1 MKKKTVFSAIL
12 GFTLLLGNWG
22 NPSACHAEV
31 VTGQAAIVNGD
42 LAKAKQDAMKDA
54 MSTLLEQKVG
64 VQVTS
69 ETQVEMGMV
78 VRDEILSRST
88 GCILVN
94 KVMREWQNGGIFCV
108 EADLTANEKQIE
120 TTVADLKSRL
130 QALGSQQ
137 TSRSIL
143 VLAVSGRDENGNPKP
158 IESVRKYIQA
168 RLGAQGFVVEA
179 NDDINEYLD
188 AQKDLDNPQVSVEVR
203 RRARNSFSGANAI
216 LRGTLTTQKVA
227 RQNGFYEAMV
237 HASFEVVGIDSNL
250 SDSFD
255 DYFTAVDV
263 DKDKAVHKAEE
274 MAVSKA
280 AESLGKQALST
291 VQTESQGADRLL
303 KMVLVVNGMT
313 DRNAQLTALRQ
324 KLGGLHCRIIRSGFM
339 GGTLQMLVEAS
350 GYATTDDLSAAI
362 SGATGLQPGDEN
374 RNAAGAKK
382 LYFSY

>member
-12 GFTLLLGNWG
+12 GFMLLTSSWG
-22 NPSACHAEV
+22 NPSVCHAEV
-31 VTGQAAIVNGD
+31 VTGQAVIVNGD
-42 LAKAKQDAMKDA
+42 TSKAKQDALKDA
-54 MSTLLEQKVG
+54 MRTLLEQKVG

-69 ETQVEMGMV
+69 ETQVDMGMV

-94 KVMREWQNGGIFCV
+94 KVMREWQNGDIFCV

-137 TSRSIL
+137 TSRSTL
-143 VLAVSGRDENGNPKP
+143 VLAVSGRDENGRPKP
-158 IESVRKYIQA
+158 IESVRRYIQA
-168 RLGAQGFVVEA
+168 RLGAQGFTVGA
-179 NDDINEYLD
+179 DDDINSYLD
-188 AQKDLDNPQVSVEVR
+188 EQSDLDNPQVSVEVR

-216 LRGTLTTQKVA
+216 LRGTFTTQKVVSK
-227 RQNGFYEAMV
+227 NGFYEAMV
-237 HASFEVVGIDSNL
+237 HASFEVVGLDSNL
-250 SDSFD
+250 ADSFD
-255 DYFTAVDV
+255 DYFTAVDS
-263 DKDKAVHKAEE
+263 DKKGAVSKAENL
-274 MAVSKA
+274 AASKA

-291 VQTESQGADRLL
+291 VQMESQGADRLL
-303 KMVLVVNGMT
+303 KMVLVINGMT

-350 GYATTDDLSAAI
+350 GYATTDELSTAICSAA
-362 SGATGLQPGDEN
+362 GLQQGDSN
-374 RNAAGAKK
+374 QNAVGANK

>member
-1 MKKKTVFSAIL
+1 MKKKLLLSSIL
-12 GFTLLLGNWG
+12 GFSLLAGSWL
-22 NPSACHAEV
+22 NPAACHAEV

-42 LAKAKQDAMKDA
+42 TAKAKQDALKDA
-54 MSTLLEQKVG
+54 MRSLLEQKVG

-94 KVMREWQNGGIFCV
+94 KVLREWQSGGVYCV
-108 EADLTANEKQIE
+108 EADLSANEKQIE

-130 QALGSQQ
+130 QALGNQQ
-137 TSRSIL
+137 TSRSTL

-168 RLGAQGFVVEA
+168 RLGAQGFTVGA
-179 NDDINEYLD
+179 DDEINNYLD
-188 AQKDLDNPQVSVEVR
+188 KQTDLDNPQVGVEVR
-203 RRARNSFSGANAI
+203 RLARNSFSGANAI
-216 LRGTLTTQKVA
+216 LRGTLTTQKAV

-255 DYFTAVDV
+255 DYFTAVDA
-263 DKDKAVHKAEE
+263 DKEKAIQKANE

-324 KLGGLHCRIIRSGFM
+324 KLGGLRCRIIRSGFM

-350 GYATTDDLSAAI
+350 GYATPDDLSAAVC
-362 SGATGLQPGDEN
+362 SAAGLQPGDSN
-374 RNAAGAKK
+374 QNAVGANK

>member
-1 MKKKTVFSAIL
+1 MKKKVVLSAVL
-12 GFTLLLGNWG
+12 GFLLLMGSG
-22 NPSACHAEV
+22 ISSVCHAEV
-31 VTGQAAIVNGD
+31 VTGQAPIVNGD
-42 LAKAKQDAMKDA
+42 TAKAKQDAMKDA
-54 MSTLLEQKVG
+54 MRTLLEQKVG

-94 KVMREWQNGGIFCV
+94 KVLREWQNGGLFCV

-120 TTVADLKSRL
+120 TAVADLKSRL
-130 QALGSQQ
+130 QALANQQ
-137 TSRSIL
+137 TSRSTL
-143 VLAVSGRDENGNPKP
+143 VLAVSGRDENGQPKA

-168 RLGAQGFVVEA
+168 RLGAQGFTVGA
-179 NDDINEYLD
+179 DDEINEYLD

-216 LRGTLTTQKVA
+216 LRGTLTTQKSV

-255 DYFTAVDV
+255 DYFTAVDA
-263 DKDKAVHKAEE
+263 DKDKAIHKAEE

-324 KLGGLHCRIIRSGFM
+324 KLGGLRCRIIRSGFT

-350 GYATTDDLSAAI
+350 GYATVDDLSAAI
-362 SGATGLQPGDEN
+362 GGATGLQPDNDNE
-374 RNAAGAKK
+374 NAAGAKK

>member
-1 MKKKTVFSAIL
+1 MKKKVVLSAVL
-12 GFTLLLGNWG
+12 GFLLLMGSG
-22 NPSACHAEV
+22 ISAVCHAEV
-31 VTGQAAIVNGD
+31 VTGQALIVNGD
-42 LAKAKQDAMKDA
+42 TAKAKQDAMKDA
-54 MSTLLEQKVG
+54 MRTLLEQKVG

-94 KVMREWQNGGIFCV
+94 KVLREWQNGGLFCV

-120 TTVADLKSRL
+120 TAVADLKSRL
-130 QALGSQQ
+130 QALANQQ
-137 TSRSIL
+137 TSRSTL
-143 VLAVSGRDENGNPKP
+143 VLAVSGRDENGQPKA

-168 RLGAQGFVVEA
+168 RFGAQGFTVGA
-179 NDDINEYLD
+179 DDEINEYLD
-188 AQKDLDNPQVSVEVR
+188 TQKDLDNPQVSVEVR

-216 LRGTLTTQKVA
+216 LRGTLTTQKAV

-255 DYFTAVDV
+255 DYFTAVDA
-263 DKDKAVHKAEE
+263 DKDKAIHKAEE

-324 KLGGLHCRIIRSGFM
+324 KLGGLRCRIIRSGFT

-350 GYATTDDLSAAI
+350 GYATVDDLSAAI
-362 SGATGLQPGDEN
+362 GSATGLQPGDEN
-374 RNAAGAKK
+374 TNGTGAKK